1 MTDPQGPVLSVRGVA
16 NRTVAPDYATIYAA
30 VETVADSKVAALAL
44 AGRAVDQITAELSAL
59 GGRLQ
64 DAGSGRHSLTWSSRT
79 VATHPEQLPNPQKQ
93 SMDLTGRVIAQI
105 TLQLTVRDFD
115 LLDPLSEALATHEL
129 FNIHGVNW
137 AVDDDNPAWPEI
149 RAEAIHAAIRQG
161 RDYAAALGCT
171 LAGIE
176 HVADAGLLGGSGGS
190 VRSGWTTQAAAV
202 RMSGGGGEGPSLDPV
217 PQELSATIEARFRAT
232 PVDLGALPTS

>member
-1 MTDPQGPVLSVRGVA
+1 MPDPAGPVLSVRGVA
-16 NRTVAPDYATIYAA
+16 NRTVTPDYATIFAA
-30 VETVADSKVAALAL
+30 VETVADSKVSALAS
-44 AGRAVDQITAELSAL
+44 AGRAVDQITGQLAAL

-64 DAGSGRHSLTWSSRT
+64 DAESGRHPLTWSSRT
-79 VATHPEQLPNPQKQ
+79 VATHPEQVPNPQQQ
-93 SMDLTGRVIAQI
+93 SMDVTGRVIAQVA
-105 TLQLTVRDFD
+105 LHLTVRDFE
-115 LLDPLSEALATHEL
+115 LLDPLSEQLATHEL

-137 AVDDDNPAWPEI
+137 AVDEDNPAWPAV

-190 VRSGWTTQAAAV
+190 VRSGWTTQAAA
-202 RMSGGGGEGPSLDPV
+202 RLSGGGGEGPSLDPV

-232 PVDLGALPTS
+232 PVDLAALPTS